1 MSIYE
6 GCVYCPENERNRSVV
21 GTFLDE
27 KVQCTQNRV
36 MIIPLYIFFANGSMK
51 VCYSFE
57 RQILLSTL
65 MIGNKLEKKT
75 RKILLAKKYVLIDVE
90 PISSSA
96 DEGRPKRKSIWIRP
110 NQQLFAL

>member
-1 MSIYE
+1 MHIEKGHDIPAIY
-6 GCVYCPENERNRSVV
+6 
-21 GTFLDE
+21 F
-27 KVQCTQNRV
+27 
-36 MIIPLYIFFANGSMK
+36 FFANGSMK

-110 NQQLFAL
+110 NQQLFALLLIDVFFMRLIS